1 MKILVQNSTLRSYRR
16 RLTNLSSRNRSLLLS
31 SLPVDQFLD
40 LHDTDYVLNKPSFW
54 VIQQLIARKA
64 SIPLCDVLDP
74 RHERANLVSKKLRRI
89 ARTTQFIEEER
100 GTEDLYVGWPFV
112 RGQFMDGTSVH
123 GPLLFFPV
131 QIEQKGDQWHLIRR
145 GDEEAF
151 INPTFTLAY
160 AHFNAVKL
168 PAEYVE
174 KEFDDFD
181 KDALAFRTQLYEWLK
196 SSPFKINFNQDL
208 FIDLLKPFDK
218 VNQKT
223 LLALEKTGE
232 IKLYPEAVLGIF
244 PQAGSFLVPD
254 YDELIGGRE
263 EIDVN
268 REELTDTSPSSPL
281 SPVSFLNE
289 KFLRTPLPLDAS
301 QEAAVRAVKAGES
314 LVVQGPP
321 GTGKSQL
328 IANLMADAA
337 AEGKR
342 VLLVCQKRAALD
354 VVYARLRDVG
364 MERFIALIHDF
375 QDDRKALYT
384 QLAGQIEAIDNYR
397 QQNNGLDAVLIE
409 RDFDRESNQI
419 DELVADLQ
427 SFKDALFNTA
437 ECGISP
443 KELYLSSNPLAGII
457 ALDDVYPQFP
467 LTGVDNF
474 VQRLANYAGY
484 QKRVGPGHPWHDRL
498 SFAGFST
505 ADQFVID
512 RAIANVQTVATA
524 ANLVAMEQLA
534 KSLLPA
540 AWLHW
545 HESAWAI
552 GALLALL
559 TGENSRALWTAVQF
573 LRASPDHTANTIAEG
588 ELLRLADVW
597 DGALAAPG
605 PLKEMTGGR
614 PRSLRPDSV
623 LGNSVPEMSS
633 LATLLDS
640 ALIARD
646 SWVSWN
652 WWQMTNS
659 GKDQLRQLAQ
669 VNGLTTS
676 AEDLRTLQVRLHKS
690 QILEQLRPQT
700 DALLAQLPLP
710 NAPDTLRLLQQ
721 AHELTA
727 RIADLP
733 VLTTLPTGIWVSVS
747 TFTDSVRAIL
757 AQALTVSEAVADWQ
771 PYLTETQ
778 IDAIWTDKNRV
789 NVLQKSLRADFD
801 LLIENDRIWANFS
814 EAEKTVSERLTD
826 KTEPVQMFM
835 NSLRLSWLNHLEQQF
850 PVLRSVSS
858 LKMGQQEEALQDSIQ
873 KKQQLSRDILG
884 MHLRQQTYRNLA
896 FNRLNNITTYRDLL
910 HQTTKK
916 RNIWP
921 VRRLMSQYAD
931 EVFRLVPCWM
941 ASPESVSAIFP
952 LQEGLFD
959 LVIFDEASQCFAEN
973 GVPAMF
979 RGKQVIITGDSQ
991 QLRPSDLY
999 RTRIEDEQ
1007 RSGDPDDD
1015 EVDQTALE
1023 VESLLELAAQ
1033 SLAQVS
1039 LTGHYRSRSLD
1050 LIQFSNEH
1058 FYQNKLSMLP
1068 DRQTLNER
1076 IPAIR
1081 YQLVPGLWQQNTNPV
1096 EAEAVVKLVEQL
1108 ATDLPGRSIGV
1119 VTFNFPQ
1126 QQLIQEMLETSG
1138 TAVTFVKNIENVQGD
1153 ECDIII
1159 FSVGYAPDS
1168 TGRLA
1173 MQFGSLNM
1181 AGGANRLNVA
1191 VTRARE
1197 RVYVITSLRPGQ
1209 LTVDNVANDGPRLL
1223 KAYLTYAQ
1231 DVSEGRFQP
1240 LPRQIEGLRVA
1251 HLLKSNLATQHPNWQ
1266 PELSVAD
1273 LTIREGD
1280 QYAGLVLTDD
1290 DQYYGQTIKEA
1301 HALLP
1306 FALRNKQ
1313 WPYERHWSR
1322 EFWKDA

>member
-1 MKILVQNSTLRSYRR
+1 M
-16 RLTNLSSRNRSLLLS
+16 LS

-40 LHDTDYVLNKPSFW
+40 LHDADYLLTKPSFW
-54 VIQQLIARKA
+54 LIQQLVARKA
-64 SIPLCDVLDP
+64 SIPLCEVLDP
-74 RHERANLVSKKLRRI
+74 RHERANQVSKKLRRI
-89 ARTTQFIEEER
+89 ARTAAFIEEER

-112 RGQFMDGTSVH
+112 RGQFSDGTSVH
-123 GPLLFFPV
+123 GPLVFFPV
-131 QIEQKGDQWHLIRR
+131 QIEQKGDQWHLMRR
-145 GDEEAF
+145 SDEEAF

-160 AHFNAVKL
+160 AHFNAIKL

-196 SSPFKINFNQDL
+196 ASPFKINFNQDL

-232 IKLYPEAVLGIF
+232 LKLQPEAVLGIF

-254 YDELIGGRE
+254 YDELIGGGE
-263 EIDVN
+263 ESSTAA
-268 REELTDTSPSSPL
+268 EEDQSSPESISEPCLVLSPPSPPLPSST
-281 SPVSFLNE
+281 FRE
-289 KFLRTPLPLDAS
+289 KSLRTPLPLDAS

-337 AEGKR
+337 ADGKR

-354 VVYARLRDVG
+354 VVYARLRGVG

-375 QDDRKALYT
+375 QDDRKALYA
-384 QLAGQIEAIDNYR
+384 QLAGQIDAIDSYR
-397 QQNNGLDAVLIE
+397 QQNNGLDSVLIE
-409 RDFDRESNQI
+409 RDFDRESRQI

-427 SFKDALFNTA
+427 SFKDALFNTT
-437 ECGISP
+437 ECGVSP
-443 KELYLSSNPLAGII
+443 KELYLSSDPSAETIT
-457 ALDDVYPQFP
+457 LDDVYPHFP
-467 LTGVDNF
+467 LTDVDNF
-474 VQRLANYAGY
+474 VQRLTNYTVY
-484 QKRVGPGHPWHDRL
+484 QQRVGTAHPWHDRV
-498 SFAGFST
+498 SFASFST

-512 RAIANVQTVATA
+512 RTVANVYAVATG
-524 ANLVAMEQLA
+524 ANAVAMAQAGKTLP
-534 KSLLPA
+534 PA
-540 AWLHW
+540 AWKQW
-545 HESAWAI
+545 HESAWALE
-552 GALLALL
+552 ALLALL
-559 TGENSRALWTAVQF
+559 TSESSRAVWTAVLF
-573 LRASPDHTANTIAEG
+573 LRASPNHHANTVAEG

-597 DGALAAPG
+597 EDALSTPG
-605 PLKEMTGGR
+605 PLKEMT
-614 PRSLRPDSV
+614 
-623 LGNSVPEMSS
+623 S
-633 LATLLDS
+633 LASLSAFLDS
-640 ALIARD
+640 AITARD

-652 WWQMTNS
+652 WWQMTNP
-659 GKDQLRQLAQ
+659 GKDKLRQVTQA
-669 VNGLTTS
+669 NGLTTS
-676 AEDLRTLQVRLHKS
+676 ADDLRTMRVRLEKS
-690 QILEQLRPQT
+690 LKLEQLRLQT
-700 DALLAQLPLP
+700 DALLASLTLP
-710 NAPDTLRLLQQ
+710 NEPATLRLIQQ
-721 AHELTA
+721 ARELTA
-727 RIADLP
+727 RITDLP
-733 VLTTLPTGIWVSVS
+733 VLAMLPIEAWVSAP

-757 AQALTVSEAVADWQ
+757 AQAATVSEAVADWQ
-771 PYLTETQ
+771 PYLTDTQ
-778 IDAIWTDKNRV
+778 IEVLWTDKDFT
-789 NVLQKSLRADFD
+789 NVLRKALRADFD
-801 LLIENDRIWANFS
+801 LLIENDRIWAGFS
-814 EAEKTVSERLTD
+814 AAEKTVSERLVG
-826 KTEPVQMFM
+826 KTKPVQLFM
-835 NSLRLSWLNHLEQQF
+835 TSLRLSWLNHLEQKF

-858 LKMGQQEEALQDSIQ
+858 LKMSQQEAALQNSIQ

-884 MHLRQQTYRNLA
+884 VHLRQQTYRNLA

-916 RNIWP
+916 RNVWP

-979 RGKQVIITGDSQ
+979 RGKQVIVTGDNQ

-999 RTRIEDEQ
+999 RTRIEDEL
-1007 RSGDPDDD
+1007 PDD
-1015 EVDQTALE
+1015 ETDQTALE

-1033 SLAQVS
+1033 SLPQVS

-1058 FYQNKLSMLP
+1058 FYQNKLTLLP
-1068 DRQTLNER
+1068 DRQTLNEQ

-1081 YQLVPGLWQQNTNPV
+1081 YQLVSGLWQQNTNPV
-1096 EAEAVVKLVEQL
+1096 EAEAVVTLVGQL
-1108 ATDLPGRSIGV
+1108 ATDMPGRSIGV

-1126 QQLIQEMLETSG
+1126 QQLIQELLETTSPPNPLSLTRRG
-1138 TAVTFVKNIENVQGD
+1138 GVVTFVKNIENVQGD

-1159 FSVGYAPDS
+1159 FSVGYAPDEK
-1168 TGRLA
+1168 GRLA

-1197 RVYVITSLRPGQ
+1197 RVYVITSLRPEQ
-1209 LTVDNVANDGPRLL
+1209 LTVENVANDGPRLL
-1223 KAYLTYAQ
+1223 KAYLKYAQ
-1231 DVSEGRFQP
+1231 HVSEGLFRP
-1240 LPRQIEGLRVA
+1240 HPRRVEGLKVA
-1251 HLLKSNLATQHPNWQ
+1251 HLLKSNLTSQHPNWQ
-1266 PELSVAD
+1266 PELPVAD

-1280 QYAGLVLTDD
+1280 QYTGLVLTDD
-1290 DQYYGQTIKEA
+1290 DQYYNQTIKEA

-1313 WPYERHWSR
+1313 WPYERLWSR
-1322 EFWKDA
+1322 EFWKNNGNAN